1 MLNFEPFRQSFDF
14 WHRQGLNQYCRLM
27 REQLESAM
35 LRPTRP
41 HGLIISEQSAAG
53 VPSELVYWHHDT
65 PRRYVLYLHGGGY
78 VLGSIDTHRELA
90 AQIAHRANARVLIV
104 EYRLAPEGPYP
115 AGLNDAEAAYRWLL
129 EIGVTPAQIAFAGDS
144 AGGGLAL
151 ALMQRLKQAGQ
162 PLPGAAALLSPWV
175 DLTCSTPSL
184 DTNTATDLILNKA
197 QMQSFAHVYAGA
209 YPLSDAGVSPLFGD
223 LSGLPPSLIQVS
235 RQELL
240 LDDGIRL
247 AERLEQAGSDVSISK
262 WSQMPHVWQ
271 LLHRYLPQADEA
283 LRELGNFLQQNVRG
297 EPQR

>member
-1 MLNFEPFRQSFDF
+1 MISFEPFRQSFDF

-27 REQLESAM
+27 REQLEAAM
-35 LRPTRP
+35 LRPCRP
-41 HGLIISEQSAAG
+41 HGLIISEQNTNG
-53 VPSELVYWHHDT
+53 VKSELVYWDYDT
-65 PRRYVLYLHGGGY
+65 PRRYVVYLHGGGY

-115 AGLNDAEAAYRWLL
+115 AGLNDAQAAYQWLL
-129 EIGVTPAQIAFAGDS
+129 DIGVTPAQIAFAGDS

-151 ALMQRLKQAGQ
+151 ALMQRLKAANL
-162 PLPGAAALLSPWV
+162 PLPAAGVFLSPWV

-197 QMQSFAHVYAGA
+197 QMQSFAHVYAGGH
-209 YPLSDAGVSPLFGD
+209 PLSDAGISPLFGD
-223 LSGLPPSLIQVS
+223 LSGLPPSLVQVS

-247 AERLEQAGSDVSISK
+247 AERLQQAGSEAKISK

-283 LRELGNFLQQNVRG
+283 LRELGDFLQEHVRG
-297 EPQR
+297 EPV

>member
-1 MLNFEPFRQSFDF
+1 MISFEPFRQSFDF

-27 REQLESAM
+27 RDQLEAAM
-35 LRPTRP
+35 LRPSRP
-41 HGLIISEQSAAG
+41 HGLIISEQNTNG
-53 VPSELVYWHHDT
+53 VKSELVYWDHDT
-65 PRRYVLYLHGGGY
+65 PRRYVVYLHGGGY

-115 AGLNDAEAAYRWLL
+115 AGLNDAHAAYQWLL
-129 EIGVTPAQIAFAGDS
+129 DIGVTPRQIAFAGDS

-151 ALMQRLKQAGQ
+151 SLMQRLKREQNQ
-162 PLPGAAALLSPWV
+162 LPAASVFLSPWV

-197 QMQSFAHVYAGA
+197 QMQSFAHVYAGSHA
-209 YPLSDAGVSPLFGD
+209 LSDAGISPLFGD
-223 LSGLPPSLIQVS
+223 LSGLPPCLVQVS

-240 LDDGIRL
+240 LDDGVRL
-247 AERLEQAGSDVSISK
+247 AERLEQAGTQAKISK

-271 LLHRYLPQADEA
+271 LLHRYLPQADDA
-283 LRELGNFLQQNVRG
+283 LRELGDFLQEHVHG
-297 EPQR
+297 EPV

>member
-1 MLNFEPFRQSFDF
+1 MISFEPFRQSFDF

-27 REQLESAM
+27 REHLEAAM
-35 LRPTRP
+35 LRPSRP
-41 HGLIISEQSAAG
+41 HGLIVSEQNTNG
-53 VPSELVYWHHDT
+53 VKSELLFWDHDT

-90 AQIAHRANARVLIV
+90 AQIAYRANARVLVV
-104 EYRLAPEGPYP
+104 EYRLAPESPYP
-115 AGLNDAEAAYRWLL
+115 AGLNDASKAYRWLL
-129 EIGVTPAQIAFAGDS
+129 DIGVTPGQIAFAGDS

-151 ALMQRLKQAGQ
+151 ALMQRIKADGGD
-162 PLPGAAALLSPWV
+162 LPAASVFLSPWV
-175 DLTCSTPSL
+175 DLTCTTPSL

-209 YPLSDAGVSPLFGD
+209 NPLRDPGISPLFGA
-223 LSGLPPSLIQVS
+223 LSGLPPSLVQVS

-247 AERLEQAGSDVSISK
+247 AEGLQQAGNQVHISK

-283 LRELGNFLQQNVRG
+283 LREAGEFLQQHVQA
-297 EPQR
+297 EPV